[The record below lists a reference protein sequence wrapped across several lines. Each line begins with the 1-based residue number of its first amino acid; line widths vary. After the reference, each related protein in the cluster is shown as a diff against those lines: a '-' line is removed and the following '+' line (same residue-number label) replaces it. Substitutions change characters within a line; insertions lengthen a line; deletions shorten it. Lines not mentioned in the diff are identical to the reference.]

1 MLNVQ
6 SKFLPVVASSLRVLA
21 IAAIAVVSSSPVAR
35 SADFTA
41 EGERIFVRSCLA
53 SFNSSQFT
61 QEQKEGICQ
70 CVLDGFKQ
78 DSVTNEDHA
87 NFIANSKD
95 PSKWSPSIRQVMSSC
110 APS

>member
-1 MLNVQ
+1 MFNPQ
-6 SKFLPVVASSLRVLA
+6 SRILAGVASFSRILA
-21 IAAIAVVSSSPVAR
+21 IAAIAVVSSSPMAR
-35 SADFTA
+35 SADFTE
-41 EGERIFVRSCLA
+41 EGERIFVRSCIA
-53 SFNSSQFT
+53 SFNNSQFT

-87 NFIANSKD
+87 TFIANAKD
-95 PSKWSPSIRQVMSSC
+95 PSKWSPSIRRVMSDC

>member
-1 MLNVQ
+1 MFNPQ
-6 SKFLPVVASSLRVLA
+6 SRSLASVASFSRLLA
-21 IAAIAVVSSSPVAR
+21 IAAIAVIFCSPVAR
-35 SADFTA
+35 SADFTE
-41 EGERIFVRSCLA
+41 EGERIFVRSCIA
-53 SFNSSQFT
+53 SFKNSQFT

-78 DSVTNEDHA
+78 DSVSNEDHA

-95 PSKWSPSIRQVMSSC
+95 PSKWSESIRRVMSSC